1 MINKKFF
8 LIALMLLPVS
18 QVWAYGSSSGSNAT
32 DCLKPT
38 FSEFKPAPNAKIEPG
53 AAFSFFA
60 SPNTYAESIQV
71 TVKGRP
77 VEVTQTV
84 QNKGLLI
91 SGQLPAELSKEF
103 ARIVINAESVNRC
116 KADAGW
122 LVEIQ

>member
-8 LIALMLLPVS
+8 LIALMLLAVG
-18 QVWAYGSSSGSNAT
+18 QVWAYGSSGSSAT

-38 FSEFKPAPNAKIEPG
+38 FSEFKPAQNTKVEPG
-53 AAFSFFA
+53 AAFSFLA
-60 SPNTYAESIQV
+60 SPNTYMESIQV

-77 VEVTQTV
+77 VEVETTV
-84 QNKGLLI
+84 QNRGLLV

-103 ARIVINAESVNRC
+103 ARITINAESVNRC

-122 LVEIQ
+122 LVEIE